1 MAYGTK
7 PPMKNK
13 PPMKKKKELTKRQLT
28 TLEKHSVHHTKKH
41 MNMMK
46 KLMREGMS
54 FTEAHKKTMKEI
66 GK

>member
-1 MAYGTK
+1 MYKDTKSKK
-7 PPMKNK
+7 PPV
-13 PPMKKKKELTKRQLT
+13 KKKPVEKKLTDRQLK

-46 KLMREGMS
+46 RLMRGGMS
-54 FTEAHKKTMKEI
+54 FTEAHKKTQKEI